1 MANFHVYVGQDG
13 IEALPVVRKIG
24 ARDLREALRL
34 GAEDFWAMPSH
45 LAFLGLVYPLCGLV
59 LAYATSQQ
67 NALQLVFPLASG
79 FALLGPIAAV
89 GLYEMSRRR
98 ELGLDTS
105 WKYAFNVARSPSIPS
120 IGALGLLLLAI
131 FLAWIA
137 VAQLLY
143 VKLFGSTPPAS
154 YPDFL
159 GQVVS
164 TQRGWTLI
172 VAGCLIGFGFAV
184 VSLSISVVSFPLLLD
199 RDIGA
204 AAAVATSVKTVR
216 ENPATMAL
224 WGFIVAGGAGDRLA
238 PAVHRPRRRHADP
251 RTRHLASLP
260 HRGRARPRARASDGM
275 AEDADRKIAGR
286 PRLPAFFPVPLAED
300 VANAPRAPDKGAR
313 DCCLAA
319 ARIDHLWP
327 GAR

>member
-224 WGFIVAGGAGDRLA
+224 WGFIVAAALA
-238 PAVHRPRRRHADP
+238 IGSLPLFIGLAVVMPILGHATWHLYRIAVVRDPAHEHPTEWP
-251 RTRHLASLP
+251 RTPIGKSPEDRVSP
-260 HRGRARPRARASDGM
+260 HSF
-275 AEDADRKIAGR
+275 
-286 PRLPAFFPVPLAED
+286 LFP
-300 VANAPRAPDKGAR
+300 
-313 DCCLAA
+313 
-319 ARIDHLWP
+319 WP
-327 GAR
+327 KT

>member
-1 MANFHVYVGQDG
+1 MIMANFHVYVGQDG
-13 IEALPVVRKIG
+13 IPALPVVRKIE
-24 ARDLREALRL
+24 ARDIREALRR

-45 LAFLGLVYPLCGLV
+45 LAFLGLIYPLCGLV
-59 LAYATSQQ
+59 LAYVTSQQ

-154 YPDFL
+154 YPGFL
-159 GQVVS
+159 KEVVS

-172 VAGCLIGFGFAV
+172 IAGCLIGFGFAV

-199 RDIGA
+199 RDVGA

-216 ENPATMAL
+216 ENPTTMAL
-224 WGFIVAGGAGDRLA
+224 WGLIVAAALA
-238 PAVHRPRRRHADP
+238 IGSLPLFIGLAVVMPILGHATWHLYRIAVVRDPAHEHPTEWP
-251 RTRHLASLP
+251 RTPIGKSPEDRVSP
-260 HRGRARPRARASDGM
+260 HSF
-275 AEDADRKIAGR
+275 
-286 PRLPAFFPVPLAED
+286 LFP
-300 VANAPRAPDKGAR
+300 
-313 DCCLAA
+313 
-319 ARIDHLWP
+319 WP
-327 GAR
+327 KS